1 MGLETRENHEVDY
14 LYEAKNLSNKI
25 LEPWKM
31 KYIRES
37 NDKKYDIYTYKL
49 TLWWNKWGIKS
60 KFESQI
66 WKWKEWTKL
75 TSENWT
81 ELTKN
86 SFEKWEVVYLRV
98 PKTEKKTEKSNETQ
112 KELKEMTYED
122 LKNLSDEKIKELFN
136 LIKDENRAEKAT
148 KKDKKWM
155 YLTISGKK
163 IYFKDL
169 AFLTQQSWNYNYN
182 WLFLHVT
189 QYDWA
194 EIPQAM
200 VLWIK
205 KWNNVEW
212 IYIWEETKNKIYRW
226 KLANDTYWPIPA
238 KK

>member
-1 MGLETRENHEVDY
+1 MGIEARENHEVDY
-14 LYEAKNLSNKI
+14 FYEAKNLSNKI

-31 KYIRES
+31 KYVRES
-37 NDKKYDIYTYKL
+37 NDKKFDVYVYKL
-49 TLWWNKWGIKS
+49 SVWGNKLWIRN
-60 KFESQI
+60 KFEKQI
-66 WKWKEWTKL
+66 WKWKEWTKI

-86 SFEKWEVVYLRV
+86 AFKEWEVVYLKV
-98 PKTEKKTEKSNETQ
+98 PKAVKNNETQ
-112 KELKEMTYED
+112 KELPEMDYED
-122 LKNLSDEKIKELFN
+122 LKKLPDEKIKELFN
-136 LIKDENRAEKAT
+136 LIKDENRTEKAT

-155 YLTISGKK
+155 YLTVSGKK

-205 KWNNVEW
+205 KWKNIEW
-212 IYIWEETKNKIYRW
+212 IYIWEETGNKIYRW
-226 KLANDTYWPIPA
+226 QLKSDTYWPIPA